1 MQKTRYI
8 QSVRRMTMSQVYQA
22 HKFIKSQP
30 YREALRVLNYL
41 GVIYKGKKG
50 LSALRL
56 DETYDFLRWSYETH
70 GVIIEILDDDKLQVK
85 VVTKKEGGPPE
96 VAGFIIDSEVY
107 R

>member
-1 MQKTRYI
+1 
-8 QSVRRMTMSQVYQA
+8 MTMSQVYEA
-22 HKFIKSQP
+22 HKFIKSLP

-85 VVTKKEGGPPE
+85 VVTKKDGGPPE
-96 VAGFIIDSEVY
+96 IGGLIIDSEFY
-107 R
+107 KWD

>member
-1 MQKTRYI
+1 
-8 QSVRRMTMSQVYQA
+8 MTMSQVYEA

-41 GVIYKGKKG
+41 GIIYKGKKG

-96 VAGFIIDSEVY
+96 VDGLIIDSEFY
-107 R
+107 RWD